1 MAQTMIVFT
10 NNNNV
15 YELVFLMGM
24 NVYMSDGDDVKRLLA
39 CGVDVL
45 VTPTSARF
53 KTNVLPFFNAMFG
66 DVFIHSRDLYFVR
79 AVRWVKTHYV
89 SNHTVFG
96 MCQPH
101 GYETR
106 RCTYTDGGDKRR
118 MVSSFPLGV
127 LYHMTTNNKITW
139 DMYTNACIR

>member
-66 DVFIHSRDLYFVR
+66 DVFIH
-79 AVRWVKTHYV
+79 
-89 SNHTVFG
+89 
-96 MCQPH
+96 
-101 GYETR
+101 
-106 RCTYTDGGDKRR
+106 
-118 MVSSFPLGV
+118 
-127 LYHMTTNNKITW
+127 
-139 DMYTNACIR
+139 